1 MASRLN
7 TKSILALLAAFVVV
21 GIACVSWVPSI
32 FPLGRSLEIWLE
44 QRVAFFQELQ
54 LAQEGLRDA
63 EFSHHSFILTGD
75 DRSLDSFNEASKSIK
90 HHLSMLNS
98 MRQSDLMF
106 GEKTRNLSARVT
118 FLLDELKQSAD
129 VRKAQGKGP
138 AEQLIQKSGENRE
151 LREIVRQIARME
163 EDEFEAVRNK
173 AGEYNRMIGPYP
185 WIVVI
190 VVLVGTGA
198 VTMLALGG
206 RRSEASDAEKIEQLT
221 NELTLTKEQLDRLSR
236 TDMLTEVN
244 NLRGLEKALAI
255 EENKITRA
263 GGHMIAVSVNC
274 DNFTQIN
281 DKLGIAAGDIV
292 LKDVARRI
300 LATLRPSDHVARVD
314 NRDEFLVLL
323 PDTQLAYGLRVAERI
338 RMAVS
343 DNPMHNLQE
352 VVQVTV
358 SIGVAMLPHKV
369 ANVQEVLSL
378 TRGALRR
385 SKVTGK
391 NKVSLAREGGGEAEM
406 PPGSD
411 EIVNSLLD
419 ISNFRTVYQ
428 PIIDLATEQVAGFE
442 IYTRGPDGAFENPGD
457 LFRVCIDNNILTQVD
472 LQCLKL
478 GIEMSAD
485 VAENMRVHVNLFPS
499 TILDTP
505 IERLLEIFPQDK
517 GGRTYCVEIS
527 EQQFIGD
534 PTFMREHV
542 QKLRSAGVL
551 VAIDDIGFGRNSLE
565 TLIFL
570 EPDVIK
576 VDRTYVTGISEDKYK
591 VRLLK
596 RLTNVAKSLG
606 AEVVAEGVERRED
619 LPVLQE
625 LGIHFAQG
633 FLWGELLQ
641 VLPANPKDQRTLTK
655 Q

>member
-1 MASRLN
+1 MGSRLN
-7 TKSILALLAAFVVV
+7 LKSTVALLAAFIVV
-21 GIACVSWVPSI
+21 GIACVSWIPSI
-32 FPLGRSLEIWLE
+32 FPLGRSLESWLE

-63 EFSHHSFILTGD
+63 EFSHHSYILTGD
-75 DRSLDSFNEASKSIK
+75 ERSLETFNDAAKSVK
-90 HHLSMLNS
+90 HHMSMLNG
-98 MRQSDLMF
+98 MRQTDLMF
-106 GEKTRNLSARVT
+106 GEKTRNLSGRVSL
-118 FLLDELKQSAD
+118 LLDELKQSAD
-129 VRKAQGKGP
+129 VRKQQGQSA
-138 AEQLIQKSGENRE
+138 AEQLMQKSGENRE
-151 LREIVRQIARME
+151 VREIVRQIARME
-163 EDEFEAVRNK
+163 EDEFDAVRNK

-190 VVLVGTGA
+190 MVLVGTGA
-198 VTMLALGG
+198 VMLFAFGG
-206 RRSEASDAEKIEQLT
+206 KRSEANDAEKIKSLT
-221 NELTLTKEQLDRLSR
+221 DELSATKEQLDRVSR
-236 TDMLTEVN
+236 TDMLTEVA
-244 NLRGLEKALAI
+244 NLRGLERTIAI

-263 GGHMIAVSVNC
+263 GGHMIAVSINC
-274 DNFTQIN
+274 DNFSKIN
-281 DKLGIAAGDIV
+281 DTLGMATGDVI

-300 LATLRPSDHVARVD
+300 VATLRPSDHVARVD
-314 NRDEFLVLL
+314 GRDEFLVLL

-343 DNPMHNLQE
+343 DNPLHNLQE

-358 SIGVAMLPHKV
+358 SIGVVMLPHKISS
-369 ANVQEVLSL
+369 VQEVLSL
-378 TRGALRR
+378 TRSALRR

-391 NKVSLAREGGGEAEM
+391 NKVSLGREGGTDSDM
-406 PPGSD
+406 PTGMD
-411 EIVNSLLD
+411 EVVESLLD

-428 PIIDLATEQVAGFE
+428 PIIDLATDQVAGFE
-442 IYTRGPDGAFENPGD
+442 IFTRGPDGAFENPGD
-457 LFRVCIDNNILTQVD
+457 LFRVCIENNILTTVD

-478 GIEMSAD
+478 CMDMSTD
-485 VAENMRVHVNLFPS
+485 IAENMRVHVNLFPS

-505 IERLLEIFPQDK
+505 IESLIEIFPKNK

-551 VAIDDIGFGRNSLE
+551 VAIDDIGFGRSSLE

-576 VDRTYVTGISEDKYK
+576 VDRTYVTGIAEDKGK

-606 AEVVAEGVERRED
+606 AEVVAEGVERKED
-619 LPVLQE
+619 LPILQE

-641 VLPANPKDQRTLTK
+641 VLPANPKEQKTLLK
-655 Q
+655 

>member
-1 MASRLN
+1 MGSRLN
-7 TKSILALLAAFVVV
+7 LKSTVALLAAFIVV
-21 GIACVSWVPSI
+21 GIACVSWIPSI
-32 FPLGRSLEIWLE
+32 FPLGRSLENWLE

-63 EFSHHSFILTGD
+63 EFSHHSYILTGD
-75 DRSLDSFNEASKSIK
+75 ERSLETFNDAAKSVK
-90 HHLSMLNS
+90 HHMSMLNG
-98 MRQSDLMF
+98 MRQTDLMF
-106 GEKTRNLSARVT
+106 GEKTRNLSGRVSL
-118 FLLDELKQSAD
+118 LLDELKQSAD
-129 VRKAQGKGP
+129 VRKQQGQSA
-138 AEQLIQKSGENRE
+138 AEQLMQKSGENRE

-163 EDEFEAVRNK
+163 EDEFDAVRNK

-190 VVLVGTGA
+190 MVLVGTGA
-198 VTMLALGG
+198 VMLFAFGG
-206 RRSEASDAEKIEQLT
+206 KRSEANDAEKIKSLT
-221 NELTLTKEQLDRLSR
+221 DELSATKEQLDRVSR
-236 TDMLTEVN
+236 TDMLTEVA
-244 NLRGLEKALAI
+244 NLRGLERTIAI

-263 GGHMIAVSVNC
+263 GGHMIAVSINC
-274 DNFTQIN
+274 DNFSKIN
-281 DKLGIAAGDIV
+281 DTLGMATGDVI

-300 LATLRPSDHVARVD
+300 VATLRPSDHVARVD
-314 NRDEFLVLL
+314 GRDEFLVLL

-343 DNPMHNLQE
+343 DNPLHNLQE

-358 SIGVAMLPHKV
+358 SIGVVMLPHKISS
-369 ANVQEVLSL
+369 VQEVLSL
-378 TRGALRR
+378 TRSALRR

-391 NKVSLAREGGGEAEM
+391 NKVSLGREGGTDSDM
-406 PPGSD
+406 PTGMD
-411 EIVNSLLD
+411 EVVESLLD

-428 PIIDLATEQVAGFE
+428 PIIDLATDQVAGFE
-442 IYTRGPDGAFENPGD
+442 IFTRGPDGAFENPGD
-457 LFRVCIDNNILTQVD
+457 LFRVCIENNILTTVD

-478 GIEMSAD
+478 CMDMSTD
-485 VAENMRVHVNLFPS
+485 IAENMRVHVNLFPS

-505 IERLLEIFPQDK
+505 IESLIEIFPKNK

-551 VAIDDIGFGRNSLE
+551 VAIDDIGFGRSSLE

-576 VDRTYVTGISEDKYK
+576 VDRTYVTGIAEDKGK

-606 AEVVAEGVERRED
+606 AEVVAEGVERKED
-619 LPVLQE
+619 LPILQE

-641 VLPANPKDQRTLTK
+641 VLPANPKEQKTLLK
-655 Q
+655 

>member
-1 MASRLN
+1 MGSRLN
-7 TKSILALLAAFVVV
+7 LKSILALLAAFVVV
-21 GIACVSWVPSI
+21 GIACASWIPSI
-32 FPLGRSLEIWLE
+32 FPLGRSLENWLE

-63 EFSHHSFILTGD
+63 EFSHHSYILTGD
-75 DRSLDSFNEASKSIK
+75 ERTLESFNEASKSVQ
-90 HHLSMLNS
+90 HHIAMLNN
-98 MRQSDLMF
+98 MRQNDLLF
-106 GEKTRNLSARVT
+106 GEKTRNLSGRIT
-118 FLLDELKQSAD
+118 LLLQELKQSAD
-129 VRKAQGKGP
+129 VRQNQGKAS

-163 EDEFEAVRNK
+163 EDEFDAVRNK

-190 VVLVGTGA
+190 MVLVGTGA
-198 VTMLALGG
+198 VMLLALSG
-206 RRSEASDAEKIEQLT
+206 RKTEAGDAEKIKSLI
-221 NELTLTKEQLDRLSR
+221 NELGATKEQLDRVSR
-236 TDMLTEVN
+236 TDMLTEVA
-244 NLRGLEKALAI
+244 NLRGLEKTIAI

-263 GGHMIAVSVNC
+263 GGHMIAVSINC
-274 DNFTQIN
+274 DNFTKIN
-281 DKLGIAAGDIV
+281 DTLGMATGDVI

-300 LATLRPSDHVARVD
+300 VATLRPSDHVARVD
-314 NRDEFLVLL
+314 GRDEFLVLL

-343 DNPMHNLQE
+343 DNPLHSLQE
-352 VVQVTV
+352 VIQVTV
-358 SIGVAMLPHKV
+358 SIGVAMLPHKTSS
-369 ANVQEVLSL
+369 VQEVMAL

-391 NKVSLAREGGGEAEM
+391 NKVSLAREGGGETDM
-406 PPGSD
+406 PSGSD
-411 EIVNSLLD
+411 EVVQSLLD
-419 ISNFRTVYQ
+419 IANFRTVYQ

-442 IYTRGPDGAFENPGD
+442 IFTRGPDGAFENPGD
-457 LFRVCIDNNILTQVD
+457 LFRVCIENNILTSVD

-478 GIEMSAD
+478 CIDMSAD
-485 VAENMRVHVNLFPS
+485 VADNMRVHVNLFPS

-576 VDRTYVTGISEDKYK
+576 VDRTYVTGIAEDKYK

-619 LPVLQE
+619 LPILKE

-641 VLPANPKDQRTLTK
+641 VLPGSAKEQRTLSK

>member
-1 MASRLN
+1 MGSRLN
-7 TKSILALLAAFVVV
+7 LKSTVALLAACIVV
-21 GIACVSWVPSI
+21 GIACVSWIPSI
-32 FPLGRSLEIWLE
+32 FPLGRSLENWLE

-63 EFSHHSFILTGD
+63 EFSHHSYILTGD
-75 DRSLDSFNEASKSIK
+75 ERSLESFNDAAKSVK
-90 HHLSMLNS
+90 HHMSMLNG
-98 MRQSDLMF
+98 MRQTDLLF
-106 GEKTRNLSARVT
+106 GEKTRNLSGRVSL
-118 FLLDELKQSAD
+118 LLDELKQSAD
-129 VRKAQGKGP
+129 VRKQQGQSA
-138 AEQLIQKSGENRE
+138 AEQLMQKSGENRE

-163 EDEFEAVRNK
+163 EDEFDAVRNK

-190 VVLVGTGA
+190 MVLVGTGA
-198 VTMLALGG
+198 VMLFALGG
-206 RRSEASDAEKIEQLT
+206 KRSEANDAEKIKSLT
-221 NELTLTKEQLDRLSR
+221 DELSTTKEQLDRVSR
-236 TDMLTEVN
+236 TDMLTEVA
-244 NLRGLEKALAI
+244 NLRGLERTIAI

-263 GGHMIAVSVNC
+263 GGHMIAVSINC
-274 DNFTQIN
+274 DNFSKIN
-281 DKLGIAAGDIV
+281 DTLGMATGDVI

-300 LATLRPSDHVARVD
+300 VATLRPSDHVARVD
-314 NRDEFLVLL
+314 GRDEFLVLL

-343 DNPMHNLQE
+343 DNPLHNLQE
-352 VVQVTV
+352 VIQVTV
-358 SIGVAMLPHKV
+358 SIGVVMLPHKISS
-369 ANVQEVLSL
+369 VQEVLSL
-378 TRGALRR
+378 TRSALRR
-385 SKVTGK
+385 SKLTGK
-391 NKVSLAREGGGEAEM
+391 NKVSLGREGGTDSDM
-406 PPGSD
+406 PTGMD
-411 EIVNSLLD
+411 EVVESLLD

-428 PIIDLATEQVAGFE
+428 PIIDLATDQVAGFE
-442 IYTRGPDGAFENPGD
+442 LFTRGPDGAFENPGD
-457 LFRVCIDNNILTQVD
+457 LFRVCIENNILTTVD

-478 GIEMSAD
+478 CMDMSTD
-485 VAENMRVHVNLFPS
+485 IAENMRVHVNLFPS

-505 IERLLEIFPQDK
+505 IESLIEIFPKNK

-551 VAIDDIGFGRNSLE
+551 VAIDDIGFGRSSLE

-576 VDRTYVTGISEDKYK
+576 VDRTYVTGIAEDKGK

-619 LPVLQE
+619 LPILQE

-641 VLPANPKDQRTLTK
+641 VLPANPKEQKTLLK
-655 Q
+655 

>member
-1 MASRLN
+1 MGSRLN
-7 TKSILALLAAFVVV
+7 LKSTVALLAACIVV
-21 GIACVSWVPSI
+21 GIACVSWIPSI
-32 FPLGRSLEIWLE
+32 FPLGRSLENWLE

-63 EFSHHSFILTGD
+63 EFSHHSYILTGD
-75 DRSLDSFNEASKSIK
+75 ERSLESFNDAAKSVK
-90 HHLSMLNS
+90 HHMSMLNG
-98 MRQSDLMF
+98 MRQTDLLF
-106 GEKTRNLSARVT
+106 GEKTRNLSGRVSL
-118 FLLDELKQSAD
+118 LLDELKQSAD
-129 VRKAQGKGP
+129 VRKQQGQSA
-138 AEQLIQKSGENRE
+138 AEQLMQKSGENRE

-163 EDEFEAVRNK
+163 EDEFDAVRNK

-185 WIVVI
+185 WLVVI
-190 VVLVGTGA
+190 MVLVGTGA
-198 VTMLALGG
+198 VMLFALGG
-206 RRSEASDAEKIEQLT
+206 KRSEANDAEKIKSLT
-221 NELTLTKEQLDRLSR
+221 DELSTTKEQLDRVSR
-236 TDMLTEVN
+236 TDMLTEVA
-244 NLRGLEKALAI
+244 NLRGLERTIAI

-263 GGHMIAVSVNC
+263 GGHMIAVSINC
-274 DNFTQIN
+274 DNFSKIN
-281 DKLGIAAGDIV
+281 DTLGMATGDVI

-300 LATLRPSDHVARVD
+300 VATLRPSDHVARVD
-314 NRDEFLVLL
+314 GRDEFLVLL

-343 DNPMHNLQE
+343 DNPLHNLQE
-352 VVQVTV
+352 VIQVTV
-358 SIGVAMLPHKV
+358 SIGVVMLPHKISS
-369 ANVQEVLSL
+369 VQEVLSL
-378 TRGALRR
+378 TRSALRR
-385 SKVTGK
+385 SKLTGK
-391 NKVSLAREGGGEAEM
+391 NKVSLGREGGTDSDM
-406 PPGSD
+406 PTGMD
-411 EIVNSLLD
+411 EVVESLLD

-428 PIIDLATEQVAGFE
+428 PIIDLATDQVAGFE
-442 IYTRGPDGAFENPGD
+442 LFTRGPDGAFENPGD
-457 LFRVCIDNNILTQVD
+457 LFRVCIENNILTTVD

-478 GIEMSAD
+478 CMDMSTD
-485 VAENMRVHVNLFPS
+485 IAENMRVHVNLFPS

-505 IERLLEIFPQDK
+505 IESLIEIFPKNK

-551 VAIDDIGFGRNSLE
+551 VAIDDIGFGRSSLE

-576 VDRTYVTGISEDKYK
+576 VDRTYVTGIAEDKGK

-619 LPVLQE
+619 LPILQE

-641 VLPANPKDQRTLTK
+641 VLPANPKEQKTLLK
-655 Q
+655 